1 MAVCDTNSTQDF
13 SDKVGLM
20 PEVRVAGQGSVSLG
34 ISPTRNAISVT
45 DPVPNSACSFAKSA
59 GLRNASCCNQT
70 EFLTIR

>member
-13 SDKVGLM
+13 SDKAGLM
-20 PEVRVAGQGSVSLG
+20 SEMRLVGQTSVSLG

-45 DPVPNSACSFAKSA
+45 DPVPDSACSFAKSA
-59 GLRNASCCNQT
+59 GLRNVSCCNQT